1 MGVWEDHREEGMY
14 LGLEDEQFRRLEDL
28 GEGMCGKETISGR
41 EDPVLRGSKIRGHLL
56 PWGEAREVSRGDH
69 SEERSSLEKWLRRLA

>member
-14 LGLEDEQFRRLEDL
+14 LGLKDEPGGWKTWGRGCVGKRLSQAEKTQCL
-28 GEGMCGKETISGR
+28 G
-41 EDPVLRGSKIRGHLL
+41 VRGHPL